1 MTSRDQA
8 IDAFLAK
15 AGWAGAARGPL
26 AGDASARRY
35 ERIRQSPKAGG
46 QTAVLMDAP
55 PEPGE
60 AKASPS
66 GAVRASGYSAAARL
80 AVDCQPFV
88 AIASYLAQCGL
99 SAPRIYAED
108 IAQGLLLLEDLGDDL
123 FVRRLGETE
132 GAADETRL
140 YEAAVDLLLDFH
152 ARDCRP
158 VLPLPGGHY
167 TLSRYEPPV
176 YQIEADLLIDWYVP
190 ALRGAPLPESE
201 REAYHAAW
209 APVLGLL
216 AGERPVLVLRDYHAG
231 NLLWLPERKGPARVG
246 LLDFQDGLIGSA
258 AYDLVS
264 LLQDARRDVSAL
276 LEERMLAR
284 YVDGA
289 RSRPDFD
296 EARFRLAYAILG
308 AQRNAKIVGIFTRL
322 SRRDGKPVYLRH
334 LPRVW
339 RYLTADLAH
348 PALGDL
354 RRWFDLTVPHTTRI
368 ATPRAESEGFA
379 PLRKAAS

>member
-1 MTSRDQA
+1 MTGRDQA

-15 AGWAGAARGPL
+15 AGWAGAVRAPL

-35 ERIRQSPKAGG
+35 ERIRHQGK
-46 QTAVLMDAP
+46 TAVLMDAP

-60 AKASPS
+60 AKA
-66 GAVRASGYSAAARL
+66 GAGGAIRASGYSAAARL
-80 AVDCQPFV
+80 AVDCRPFV
-88 AIASYLAQCGL
+88 AIASYLTQCGL
-99 SAPRIYAED
+99 SAPTIYAED
-108 IAQGLLLLEDLGDDL
+108 VAQGLLLLEDLGDDL
-123 FVRRLGETE
+123 FVRLLGET
-132 GAADETRL
+132 GDAKDETRL
-140 YEAAVDLLLDFH
+140 YEAAVDLLIASH
-152 ARDCRP
+152 ARDAQAE
-158 VLPLPGGHY
+158 LPLPRGGRY
-167 TLSRYEPPV
+167 ALSRYEPSV

-190 ALRGAPLPESE
+190 ALRGAALPEAD
-201 REAYHAAW
+201 RTAYHAAW
-209 APVLGLL
+209 APVLGRLN
-216 AGERPVLVLRDYHAG
+216 GERPVLVLRDYHAG
-231 NLLWLPERKGPARVG
+231 NLLWLPDRPGPASVG
-246 LLDFQDGLIGSA
+246 LLDFQDGLLGSA

-284 YVDGA
+284 YIEAAGRRA
-289 RSRPDFD
+289 DFNED
-296 EARFRLAYAILG
+296 QFRLAYAILG

-348 PALGDL
+348 PALGPL
-354 RRWFDLTVPHTTRI
+354 RRWFDLTVPHAMRI
-368 ATPRAESEGFA
+368 AAPRAESEGFA